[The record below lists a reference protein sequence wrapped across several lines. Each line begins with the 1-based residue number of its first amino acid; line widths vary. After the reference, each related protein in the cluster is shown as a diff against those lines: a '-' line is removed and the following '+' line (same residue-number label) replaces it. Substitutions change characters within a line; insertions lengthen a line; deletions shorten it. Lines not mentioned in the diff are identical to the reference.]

1 MSKNFTIDNFWKKR
15 LVVKPVPDATLT
27 DGWSFVKS
35 GLPTFVEAPLAPSTV
50 VISQTKP
57 EEGTLLLVSAPGAV
71 GKSTLARQIAAATNA
86 VYVNLAEAAP
96 VGGNTLSGGL
106 VRSNI
111 YDAWKTGRTG
121 VLLDGLDEARLRVT
135 QTAFEA
141 FLIDVAEISKG
152 RSVPTVLF
160 GRSGA
165 AQDAW
170 LILSLN
176 DVDVPVLEIGYYDSD
191 SAIRFAEILL
201 RSLKSDS
208 PHTEPEREAIV
219 LLLEKLRAQ
228 TETDGDRFAGYAPV
242 LQAVANRVATE
253 RNPSALV
260 ADVKKGEQLVTLQ
273 SIVDAILDRER
284 GKLNPLQFEDHKI
297 AGLLYRRDEQLS
309 RLAARIF
316 NLPPP
321 PLQKMT
327 AKDAETYSAA
337 LETWVA
343 DHPFLDGSKGASSS
357 VFDAAITTWALKS
370 SDSAATALDREL
382 RRGAATNP
390 FLSEFYLSNDKAKHS
405 VPPEHI
411 GVIYN
416 SLRARLS
423 LGDAASLLV
432 EGNEDAVE
440 EDSLRAE
447 VEISLS
453 RREMDRPRIINFETE
468 QTGPVRLGSH
478 VEDAEISV
486 PYTQVEIGPGPEAVL
501 IAPISVQSESLL
513 ISTERVIVENAT
525 EDSKEAVYLEAKKFS
540 GDQVASVPT
549 LRGSV
554 SLTVAWPGAKAHP
567 WTTFAAEP
575 PRAENE
581 KLDEALRRF
590 RKFVISFRS
599 HSKGSLARYKY
610 KIEHERMTKGT
621 GKSVLDLLLQS
632 KIVSLNNQQNMY
644 YLDPDQLA
652 KVAGANYAD
661 TMARKFGD
669 KTVEFVRRAIDRAE
683 NASLD

>member
-1 MSKNFTIDNFWKKR
+1 MSQNFTIDNFWRKR
-15 LVVKPVPDATLT
+15 LVVKSVADATLT
-27 DGWSFVKS
+27 DGWSFIKS
-35 GLPTFVEAPLAPSTV
+35 GLPTFIEAPLAPSTV

-57 EEGTLLLVSAPGAV
+57 EKGTLLLVSAPGAV
-71 GKSTLARQIAAATNA
+71 GKSTLARQIAADTNA

-111 YDAWKTGRTG
+111 YDAWKSGQTA

-152 RSVPTVLF
+152 RPVPTVLF

-170 LILSLN
+170 LILSLHG
-176 DVDVPVLEIGYYDSD
+176 VDVPVLEIGYYGSD
-191 SAIRFAEILL
+191 SAIKFAEILL

-208 PHTEPEREAIV
+208 PHTGPEREAIV

-242 LQAVANRVATE
+242 LQAVANRVARE

-273 SIVDAILDRER
+273 TIVDAILERER

-297 AGLLYRRDEQLS
+297 AGVLYRRDEQLS

-321 PLQKMT
+321 PLPKMT

-337 LETWVA
+337 LETWVT
-343 DHPFLDGSKGASSS
+343 DHPFLDGNKSASSS

-370 SDSAATALDREL
+370 SDSAAIALDREL

-390 FLSEFYLSNDKAKHS
+390 FLSEFYLPNDKEKHS

-423 LGDAASLLV
+423 LGDTASLLV
-432 EGNEDAVE
+432 EGDEDAKE

-447 VEISLS
+447 VEISLA

-468 QTGPVRLGSH
+468 QTGTVRLGSH
-478 VEDAEISV
+478 VEDVEISV
-486 PYTQVEIGPGPEAVL
+486 PHTQVEIGPGPEAIL
-501 IAPISVQSESLL
+501 ISPISVQSEGLL

-525 EDSKEAVYLEAKKFS
+525 EDLREAVYLEAQEFS

-549 LRGSV
+549 LRGDV
-554 SLTVAWPGAKAHP
+554 SLTVTWPGAKAHP

-599 HSKGSLARYKY
+599 HSKGSLARYKH
-610 KIEHERMTKGT
+610 KIEHERMIKGT
-621 GKSVLDLLLQS
+621 GKSVLDLLLRS

-669 KTVEFVRRAIDRAE
+669 KTIDFVRRAVD
-683 NASLD
+683 